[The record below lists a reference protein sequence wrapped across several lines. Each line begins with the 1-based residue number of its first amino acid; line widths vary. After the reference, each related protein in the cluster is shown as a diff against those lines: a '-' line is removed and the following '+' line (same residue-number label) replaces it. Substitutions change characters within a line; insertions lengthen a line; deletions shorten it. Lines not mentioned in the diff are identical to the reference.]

1 MSIYIVCLKK
11 RNNPRI
17 DIRICQ
23 KKCDLK
29 DDCEEYISL
38 LKILPQNQDTPLSV
52 ESQLSGRG

>member
-17 DIRICQ
+17 DIRVCQ

-29 DDCEEYISL
+29 DDCKEYISL
-38 LKILPQNQDTPLSV
+38 LKILHQNQDTSLSV
-52 ESQLSGRG
+52 ESQPSGRG

>member
-17 DIRICQ
+17 DIRVCQ

-29 DDCEEYISL
+29 DDCEEYISR
-38 LKILPQNQDTPLSV
+38 LKILPQNQDTSLSV
-52 ESQLSGRG
+52 ESQPSGRG